1 MKILDQ
7 YILKRFLYNFF
18 SSFFILIVIFIFQG
32 IWLFIDDLA
41 GKGLGIV
48 IIAKFIFYFIPTL
61 IDKVLPLTVLLSS
74 ILTFGTF
81 AENYEFAAMKASGIS
96 LQRGMRS
103 LIVFVLFLGVVTFFF
118 ANNVIPK
125 SEQKMFNLRRNIAKV
140 KPAAAITEGVFSDF
154 EGTGDGMNIKV
165 DKKYGEQDRFLD
177 NVIIHRKTKQNV
189 NNTVIKATSG
199 ELISSEESDIIQL
212 VLKDGNYY
220 EDLVSKDPKEQRKHP
235 FAKADF
241 ETYAINIDISE
252 LNEQDL
258 EEDQNITTNK
268 MKNVSR
274 LIKDIDSLRENNLEK
289 VEAFSK
295 NIVNRM
301 GAFPIQPKKKKPQQ
315 VEKTGLEL
323 IQTEKNQKDRMKKDS
338 IKDIDALLDN
348 LEEWQRMQVMKNA
361 KNSVSGIMSTVTAK
375 KDELQSRYKFYNSHI
390 LSLHQKYALALS
402 CIILFF
408 VGAPLGAII
417 RKGGL
422 GLPMVI
428 AIILFLAYYFIGVFA
443 GNYAKEG
450 NIHPAIG
457 AWLSTLIMLP
467 LGVSLTK
474 RATADKGLFG
484 FGHIFDGIKSIFK
497 RKSEEADEESPDNSD
512 EDLSDSKKDHEIL
525 ISYSNE
531 KLIDIVQNYK
541 QHGFDTS
548 LRGSAMAILK
558 KRGISMDELRFK
570 GMLTNQSYERAE
582 VLYESFNWNSKV
594 AFYIYLTAIIFIPIS
609 GFVLPDSKIGED
621 LFTLIFNLLILGYF
635 FYVIKSAI
643 QYSNIY
649 KLIKKEGQFNPIIAF
664 VLGAIIYFIF
674 YFYIRKSLK
683 EDMKL
688 IR

>member
-48 IIAKFIFYFIPTL
+48 IIGKFIFYFIPTL
-61 IDKVLPLTVLLSS
+61 VDKVLPLTVLLSS

-103 LIVFVLFLGVVTFFF
+103 LVVFVLFLGVVTFFF

-177 NVIIHRKTKQNV
+177 NVIIHKKTDQNV
-189 NNTVIKATSG
+189 NNTVIKAKAG

-212 VLKDGNYY
+212 VLKDGHYY
-220 EDLVSKDPKEQRKHP
+220 EEVWSKDSKERRKHP
-235 FAKADF
+235 FAKSEF
-241 ETYAINIDISE
+241 ETYTINIDISE
-252 LNEQDL
+252 LNDQDL
-258 EEDQNITTNK
+258 EEDGNITTDK
-268 MKNVSR
+268 MKNVGR
-274 LIKDIDSLRENNLEK
+274 LVKDIDSLGKNNVEK

-301 GAFPIQPKKKKPQQ
+301 GAFPAKPKVDDSLQLIEIPKKEIVTDSLKNS
-315 VEKTGLEL
+315 
-323 IQTEKNQKDRMKKDS
+323 IQNADD
-338 IKDIDALLDN
+338 LLKQ
-348 LEEWQRMQVMKNA
+348 LQEWQRLQVVNNA
-361 KNSVSGIMSTVTAK
+361 KNTITGILNTVVSK
-375 KDELQSRYKFYNSHI
+375 KEELQKRYKFYNSHI
-390 LSLHQKYALALS
+390 LSLHNKYALAFS

-428 AIILFLAYYFIGVFA
+428 AIVLFLTYYFIGVFA

-450 NIHPAIG
+450 NIHPAFG

-467 LGVSLTK
+467 LGISLTR
-474 RATADKGLFG
+474 RATADRGLFG
-484 FGHIFDGIKSIFK
+484 FGHIFDRIKSLFK
-497 RKSEEADEESPDNSD
+497 KKDSEEESLPSFDDILDENSQEFES
-512 EDLSDSKKDHEIL
+512 LMT
-525 ISYSNE
+525 YSNE
-531 KLIDIVQNYK
+531 KLIDIVQNFK
-541 QHGFDTS
+541 QYGFDSTF
-548 LRGSAMAILK
+548 RNSALVVLE
-558 KRGISMDELRFK
+558 KRGVTIEELRLK
-570 GMLTNQSYERAE
+570 GKLSNQNYERAE
-582 VLYESFNWNSKV
+582 TLYNTFSKNSKI
-594 AFYIYLTAIIFIPIS
+594 AFLIYLGAILFIPLSGFILPNSKAGEVSSIFIY
-609 GFVLPDSKIGED
+609 
-621 LFTLIFNLLILGYF
+621 NLLILGYL
-635 FYVIKSAI
+635 FYLIKSAI

-649 KLIKKEGQFNPIIAF
+649 KLIKKDGQFNPIIAF
-664 VLGAIIYFIF
+664 ILGAIIYFIF
-674 YFYIRKSLK
+674 YFYIKKTLK